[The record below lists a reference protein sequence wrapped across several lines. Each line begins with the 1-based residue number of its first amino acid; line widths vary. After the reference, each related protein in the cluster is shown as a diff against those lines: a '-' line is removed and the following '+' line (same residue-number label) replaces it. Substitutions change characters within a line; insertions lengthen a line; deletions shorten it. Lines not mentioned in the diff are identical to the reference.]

1 MTVVSR
7 DNDEGLIED
16 AELLE
21 LLNGSTDSVVELEK
35 VTKSTVV
42 VKGVHLL
49 VNRGSLRHKE
59 ETLVLATGA
68 EDVDSLE
75 GHLLETGQVSGV
87 TLAAGG
93 VVVKALEVVLVDVA
107 VEPHGEV
114 ALAKDTEGLLAL
126 VSSKERGLVHA
137 DGVSLLLELLVVV
150 LALERLLAGKELL
163 GTTTEE
169 DIGATVA
176 SPGVVGVA
184 VESLVNQRTILATG
198 TGVASEGNGGGIGEV
213 GSRDSAP
220 STALGFVS
228 KISSQLATQ
237 TYPDT
242 LEDLDNG
249 LDLGVIER
257 IGGRV
262 SVHTDA
268 WLACAPEALSK
279 SQTPWR

>member
-1 MTVVSR
+1 VTVVSR
-7 DNDEGLIED
+7 DNDEGLVED
-16 AELLE
+16 IELLE

-42 VKGVHLL
+42 VKSVHLL
-49 VNRGSLRHKE
+49 VDRGSLGHEE

-68 EDVDSLE
+68 EDIDRLE
-75 GHLLETGQVSGV
+75 GHLLETGQVSGI

-107 VEPHGEV
+107 VEPDGEV
-114 ALAKDTEGLLAL
+114 ALAEDTEGLLAL
-126 VSSKERGLVHA
+126 VSGKERGLVHA

-163 GTTTEE
+163 GTATEE

-176 SPGVVGVA
+176 GPGVVGVA

-198 TGVASEGNGGGIGEV
+198 TGVASEGNGGGISEV

-228 KISSQLATQ
+228 KISSQLASQ

-262 SVHTDA
+262 SVYTEA
-268 WLACAPEALSK
+268 RLACTPKVLSE
-279 SQTPWR
+279 SQTP